1 MLLLPSY
8 VHEQEDFCHM
18 RNHHKERIFTEFR
31 DEVGCERMERTISI
45 TAEGV
50 AACLGRIDGF
60 VAVFRVEAL
69 FKALF

>member
-1 MLLLPSY
+1 
-8 VHEQEDFCHM
+8 M